1 MAEMEHLHAVVHGL
15 VQGVNFRYF
24 TMRRASELGLRGY
37 VRNVLLDGTVEV
49 VAEGERDRLE
59 RLLGYLEAGP
69 RGARV
74 TRVDSDWSE
83 YTGGFSRFDVRF

>member
-1 MAEMEHLHAVVHGL
+1 MAQKEHLHAAVHGL

-59 RLLGYLEAGP
+59 RLLRYLETGP

-74 TRVDSDWSE
+74 TRVEADWSE
-83 YTGGFSRFDVRF
+83 YTGNFSRFDVRF